1 MNSSVITIT
10 PEMQIVLDKW
20 LTDVDNKFSVLYL
33 YILVISRIIEEFSR
47 YKIKLTYKLANSMDI
62 FISPTTIKLLGEL
75 KKDLEKFMP
84 EQKGEAV

>member
-1 MNSSVITIT
+1 
-10 PEMQIVLDKW
+10 MQIVLDKW